1 MNRKKM
7 EDQNRHNIKGMTLI
21 ELLIGM
27 IICAMVISG
36 IYRVFIA
43 QSKAYTVQDQ
53 VVEVQQ
59 SVRSAME
66 ILLRDLRM
74 TGFDFD
80 NLNSPITITTPI
92 ASPLSDN
99 AIKVIYEYYDK
110 NAAQYQKHTVA
121 YWRDA
126 ASSTMFRQLTVND
139 IEGPQ
144 EPLLENVDE
153 FSLTYGVDS
162 NEDGALDDRNGDGV
176 ITGETFPVGDFL
188 PAGAVE
194 MSKVVAVR
202 VTLTARP
209 IQVNPDMKAVSPR
222 TLVSMVTLRN
232 LCLVR

>member
-7 EDQNRHNIKGMTLI
+7 EDQDRHNIKGMTLI

-27 IICAMVISG
+27 IICAMVIAG

-92 ASPLSDN
+92 ATPLSDN
-99 AIKVIYEYYDK
+99 AITVTYEYYDK
-110 NAAQYQKHTVA
+110 TTAQYQKHTAA

-126 ASSTMFRQLTVND
+126 ASSKMFRRLTVND
-139 IEGPQ
+139 VPTE
-144 EPLLENVDE
+144 ETLLENVDE

-162 NEDGALDDRNGDGV
+162 NEDGALDDLNGDGV

-188 PAGAVE
+188 QAGAVGT
-194 MSKVVAVR
+194 SKVVAVR

-209 IQVNPDMKAVSPR
+209 IQVNPDVKAGVSPR

>member
-27 IICAMVISG
+27 IICSMVIAG

-80 NLNSPITITTPI
+80 NSNSPITITTPI

-99 AIKVIYEYYDK
+99 AITVSYEYYDK
-110 NAAQYQKHTVA
+110 SAAQYQKHTVA

-126 ASSTMFRQLTVND
+126 LSSKMFRQLTVND
-139 IEGPQ
+139 VAGPQ
-144 EPLLENVDE
+144 ESLLENVE
-153 FSLTYGVDS
+153 ELKFIYGVDS
-162 NEDGALDDRNGDGV
+162 NEDGALDNWV
-176 ITGETFPVGDFL
+176 S
-188 PAGAVE
+188 AGAVG
-194 MSKVVAVR
+194 MSKVVAVS

-209 IQVNPDMKAVSPR
+209 IQVNPDVKAVSPR
-222 TLVSMVTLRN
+222 TLVTMVTLRN